1 MAKRSIQASPVG
13 IQQAKRAFSLKG
25 WTQENLA
32 GEVNL
37 KTRQPIWRFFTGQP
51 IDRQIFMEICSV
63 LDLEW
68 RVIALDPPEDFLDPE
83 DRQPVLGID
92 QLVQQVRLNHRE
104 QVQNQCG
111 ILQLPNMSHP
121 IGIED
126 IFVDVNS
133 LEPISSQSWL
143 GNPLGPSLVE
153 SDDDSIGLGCD
164 IDRAIQPGMQ
174 SVQQQSKLR
183 VLGKPGIGKTTFL
196 QHLAIQCNKGLFA
209 IDQVP
214 VFITA
219 RDFAEESRHHG
230 EFNLYC
236 YIKSHYFISE
246 HKTAGLLEIFLQSGR
261 VFLIIDGIDEVLDV
275 DRMLVLKEIRRFS
288 EEYHLNRF
296 VISCRIADQRLQLK
310 GFTDIE
316 IAPFNPDQINAFTTK
331 WFAAFGNGPKLTDRG
346 SSDRSPSQDLI
357 EILDFPCN
365 HQLRQFVSTPLFL
378 HLACWIFQG
387 KGRLPSKRS
396 EFYKQILDL
405 LLGKWD
411 EMRGVERDDLYQDFL
426 LPQKIRLLSQLALL
440 TLEQE
445 QFFFERQMIELHIKD
460 HLRKLPQ
467 TILEPEE
474 LQIKCEI
481 ILSAIETQNG
491 FLVERSQGVLSFSY
505 WGIRDYFAAR
515 NIVDSYDLL
524 TLKQSLD
531 KLVDHIAKPS
541 WRDVFLLTTEMI
553 RCPDSFLQLMGQ
565 KIDVIKS
572 QDSDLYEF
580 LSTTHQSATATESH
594 WLDISYSDWMD
605 RLTGTKLEGD
615 DGSSPRLFDTQQTQI
630 LHDYHNA
637 SQLLLHC
644 LNSSCQVT
652 NFTRKELEITLL
664 FPQSYL

>member
-1 MAKRSIQASPVG
+1 MAKRSLQASTVG
-13 IQQAKRAFSLKG
+13 IQQARRAFSLKG

-83 DRQPVLGID
+83 DRLAVFDVDQWVQQIRLKHHD
-92 QLVQQVRLNHRE
+92 QL
-104 QVQNQCG
+104 QNQCG
-111 ILQLPNMSHP
+111 VLQLPYMSYP
-121 IGIED
+121 VGIAD
-126 IFVDVNS
+126 IFVDVTV
-133 LEPISSQSWL
+133 LGTSSNQPLPNNQLDQGL
-143 GNPLGPSLVE
+143 GA
-153 SDDDSIGLGCD
+153 DSIGVGA
-164 IDRAIQPGMQ
+164 DRASESGMQ
-174 SVQQQSKLR
+174 SVQRHSKLR

-196 QHLAIQCNKGLFA
+196 QHLAIQCNQGLFA

-219 RDFAEESRHHG
+219 RDFAEESRHQG
-230 EFNLYC
+230 EYSLYG
-236 YIKSHYFISE
+236 YIKSHYFSSSQKNE
-246 HKTAGLLEIFLQSGR
+246 GLLERFLQLGR
-261 VFLIIDGIDEVLDV
+261 VFLLIDGVDEILDV

-296 VISCRIADQRLQLK
+296 IVSCRIADQRLQLK

-316 IAPFNPDQINAFTTK
+316 IAPFDRTQINLFVQK
-331 WFAAFGNGPKLTDRG
+331 WFAVFGTKSKLADRD
-346 SSDRSPSQDLI
+346 SAVQSPSRELI
-357 EILDFPCN
+357 ELFDLSCN
-365 HQLRQFVSTPLFL
+365 HQLFQLVCTPLFL

-387 KGRLPSKRS
+387 QGRLPSKRS

-405 LLGKWD
+405 LFGKWD
-411 EMRGVERDDLYQDFL
+411 EMRGVERDEPYLDFL
-426 LPQKIRLLSQLALL
+426 LPQKIRLLSQLALV

-445 QFFFERQMIELHIKD
+445 QFVFERQILEAHIKD
-460 HLRKLPQ
+460 HLAKLPLI
-467 TILEPEE
+467 ILEPEE

-481 ILSAIETQNG
+481 ILGAIETQNG
-491 FLVERSQGVLSFSY
+491 FLVECSYGTLAFSY

-515 NIVDSYDLL
+515 KVVDSHDLI

-531 KLVDHIAKPS
+531 KLVDHIADPQ

-553 RCPDSFLQLMGQ
+553 RSPDSFLQLMGQ

-572 QDSDLYEF
+572 QNLDLQKF
-580 LSTTHQSATATESH
+580 LLGTHQNATASIEPH
-594 WLDISYSDWMD
+594 WLDISCSDWLD
-605 RLTGTKLEGD
+605 RLNTSKTDGD
-615 DGSSPRLFDTQQTQI
+615 DDFVPRLFDIQQTQI
-630 LHDYHNA
+630 LHDYHSA

-652 NFTRKELEITLL
+652 DFTRKELEVTLL
-664 FPQSYL
+664 LSQNYL